1 MERIW
6 HAVYGDRIAR
16 EIDLAGHRS
25 VVAMEE
31 AAMKKYA
38 ERTAFVSFMNR
49 LTYADVD
56 RLSARFAAFLQGK
69 LGVKKGDRVA
79 IMAPNLLAFPVAMFG
94 ILRAGAV
101 QVNVNPLYTA
111 RELEHQLNDAGAE
124 TIVIFSGSTPTLAA
138 ILANTKVKNVVVADV
153 GDCGQTPLPSPPVA
167 PELKEY
173 VKLADALAQ
182 GESMQFT
189 PVAIEP
195 EDLIFLQYTGGTTG
209 VSKGAAL
216 SHRNLAANM
225 LQLQAFAPDLL
236 RDGQEVVVTAL
247 PLYHIFAL
255 MVNLLSCFRAGA
267 TNVLVANPRD
277 MDMFVK
283 ILKAS
288 RFSIITGV
296 NTLFAGLMLHPEF
309 KDIDFSN
316 VRAALGGGSA
326 ILKATSEKWKSFTG
340 QHIREGYGMSETSP
354 VITFNPT
361 FVDGFTETVGV
372 PFPST
377 DVSLRDDQG
386 KEVPLGQPGELCVKG
401 PQVMRGYWGRMNEN
415 DTVFWPDGY
424 LKTGD
429 IAVCTPEGYFRIVD
443 RKKDMI
449 LVSGFNVFPNEVEA
463 VVAHC
468 AGVAECACIGVPDEK
483 TGEAVKVFITR
494 APGAAL
500 TEQQVLEH
508 CRNDLAAYKVPRHV
522 EFRDALPKS
531 VVGKILRRELRDADA
546 GKPA

>member
-153 GDCGQTPLPSPPVA
+153 GDCGQTPLPSPPVS
-167 PELKEY
+167 PELKDY

-283 ILKAS
+283 ILKGS

>member
-401 PQVMRGYWGRMNEN
+401 PQVMRGYWGRMKEN
-415 DTVFWPDGY
+415 DTVFWPDGF

-429 IAVCTPEGYFRIVD
+429 IAVCNPEGYFRIVD

-546 GKPA
+546 GKAA

>member
-153 GDCGQTPLPSPPVA
+153 GDCGQTPLPSPPVS
-167 PELKEY
+167 PELKDY

>member
-483 TGEAVKVFITR
+483 TGEAVKVFITQ
-494 APGAAL
+494 AHGATL
-500 TEQQVLEH
+500 TEQQVIEH
-508 CRNDLAAYKVPRHV
+508 CRKDLASYKVPRHIV
-522 EFRDALPKS
+522 FRDALPKS